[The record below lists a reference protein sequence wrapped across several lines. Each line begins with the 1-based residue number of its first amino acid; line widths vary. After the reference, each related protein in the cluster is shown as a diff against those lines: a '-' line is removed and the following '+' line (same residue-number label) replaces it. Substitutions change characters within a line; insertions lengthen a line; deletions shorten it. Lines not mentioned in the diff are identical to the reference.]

1 MSNSNIIEKKIQP
14 IYKINYIVN
23 DEIQKIIVFNG
34 VKSKKKGPIHE
45 EEIKRKNGE
54 VYKFPVFQSEQQ
66 IHYDDTIGTIKL
78 KILSEFKKMASLD
91 EIYLFCQKVETLN
104 PISVYQMLTQN
115 KKITLTHIRLQQF
128 ISNIVTD
135 LDGNKLEEIPVKDI
149 YSYDDILSLKIADR
163 KFIINKVLGQKF
175 FIVEN
180 EYPFI
185 SNPYDVVEYDSF
197 FERASRKSL
206 STLNSHLLLNTG
218 EIVDNNIYLCL
229 AKDVIQNSLT
239 KNINQQTTIK
249 IYYPFL
255 YNKNVNSFSDFT
267 STEEKYNTDNS
278 KLLTEKTMESFKT
291 VDMFYDVYKLK
302 KTDLNY
308 VSKGI
313 KFIKVVIKPEFNI
326 KIPLEVIFK
335 VIHATQNNPLIK
347 YNPSSKQENIYRLYT
362 DRIATDGRKIPY
374 LKKGLIFKSDKEI
387 GRSKSVTVLIE
398 NKKFT
403 DKKAEDSQII
413 YCEFDENGYI
423 TISTEF
429 QQILDEGKID
439 EIFREAINP
448 IITEIKNHLEQN
460 GYKINLFDSLN
471 NENIEVKQ
479 LTYQSKI
486 QISKQLKLE
495 SFKGCIS
502 CIFNNESTEFK
513 QGIHLR
519 FKRVSNFNKVT
530 SQEAFILEKQE
541 EGFRGDEI
549 VQALLDN
556 YPEDLTQETALD
568 LVRKVANEIQ
578 VERGVRRTDI
588 KIKNNPG
595 FKTIIQ
601 LDQKISTI
609 TITVENIND
618 INYLSIIPIYL
629 DTMIRLT
636 QDIKSTGFPSKE
648 ITRICSSG
656 EKEDIIAHDIISSVE
671 SQLSENEEPFI
682 EAETE
687 DVVYKKMRD
696 ISSVSDSEE
705 DVDEDIDED
714 AEEKVN
720 NALSLFF
727 DDDDVDDE
735 ESIESATIG
744 GQESTGSSESSII
757 TEGSEESIETD
768 SDSLSEANINLED
781 EDDEEDDE
789 DEEDEDEEDE
799 DEEEK
804 TGRNITATR
813 PKLNIES
820 SSDEEDEDE
829 DEEED
834 ESSDE
839 EEDESSDEEEDES
852 SDEEEDESSDEEEE
866 NIVQNIDGMPL
877 RNYFQ
882 GKIEEKDSNLIV
894 KSPVKNERGDFSI
907 YSKICQSIHK
917 RQPVILTDT
926 ELDKINKEHKD
937 FLRPEDVIKYG
948 SDPNNQFNYICP
960 RYWCLKTNKP
970 IDPNEFKEVE
980 ENGKKVLV
988 HPTCGKIIPEDEEK
1002 VIPGHYVYEFYK
1014 PKRGDEKYKKYPG
1027 FIPDKHPD
1035 GYCLPCCFDKYNT
1048 EGRIKAKEKCEAKNT
1063 GVEQPDKKDEKQKDQ
1078 DEYIYGPEKFPLSQG
1093 RWGYLPMQI
1102 QQILNEL
1109 NEDCQISKTNSN
1121 IKMSHPCLL
1130 RHGIE
1135 VNYKQS
1141 FVACISDALY
1151 FAKKIKSE
1159 NSKIEKFAKVLNI
1172 KEMKQR
1178 IIKSLTIDNF
1188 ITYQNGNL
1196 VKDFYSNS
1204 ESVVDIIKYNTTK
1217 LFTQI
1222 NLDDENQKL
1231 FFSKIVSSFENF
1243 INFLNDD
1250 DVIIDHSYLWDIICQ
1265 PNKYLFPLGVNL
1277 VIFEIPNND
1286 ITNNVRLICPTNH
1299 YSNEFYESRKD
1310 TIFLLK
1316 EDDYYEPIYSYT
1328 INEKSIKVK
1337 KDFSE
1342 HDPTLSKTMREVF
1355 TSLIKPYFKNICAPL
1370 ESMPENGLLSPSVYK
1385 VRKPLNLYSLIEQL
1399 DKCGYKILKFVL
1411 NFNSKVI
1418 GVLANSQ
1425 NSRING
1431 FVPCYPSSLNED
1443 LKDSLGFVFMTDLS
1457 LWNNYND
1464 TMEFLTVLE
1473 KKSKKRGK
1481 VSLIPCKPLFKVVED
1496 ELVVGILTE
1505 TDQFIQLSETIP
1517 ENNIEEDSKYYVP
1530 TFKNSNYIINKDK
1543 TPMESV
1549 DSIITISNKVDEE
1562 RVDYIKKIKLET
1574 NFYNVFRNT
1583 VRILLIDYENIKI
1596 KEKIETEIKKQY
1608 ITYNQK
1614 LKNINELLMKKLVK
1628 DKIQFIGDSNYYKL
1642 IQEVSTCIVKDRDSC
1657 KNTPNLCALTDGD
1670 KCKLILPEKNLLTNK
1685 PNEAMYYNKMA
1696 DELIRYN
1703 RIKSFMLQPEMY
1715 LSFGNIG
1722 YNLRDNEI
1730 ILTQSSLTQEYF
1742 EDIIEARI
1750 NKYIGS
1756 TSYDE
1761 ARPIISQNYDNTIKK
1776 LGQTSADE
1784 QECKKTVK
1792 SKISISQWTSSFPK
1806 NFTEI
1811 SYGKSIYCTFN
1822 IIMDIIGRKTGLPI
1836 SVNEIKNVLFDEYK
1850 KYLQNYGEKILDI
1863 LIMEGKKSLCERV
1876 RTGALTFTDLIYSEQ
1891 YFITPFDLW
1900 LLVNKFEIPTIFISQ
1915 MPILEA
1921 SYESSGFI
1929 AYGEEENKFVFIVI
1943 PVLKDETEPG
1953 FKIIE
1958 DEEKSVFISLDKLIN
1973 TENTRNIL
1981 FDDKITIKS
1990 YLVTFTKTIK
2000 PPPPVQKVIAPK
2012 KKLLIVEDDDS
2023 VEEEIKKPAI
2033 VEAVKQIPE
2042 IEFVEKQKTKKV
2054 RAVAVDKKRKLT
2066 AKNKKLLI
2074 IDSTD

>member
-1 MSNSNIIEKKIQP
+1 MSKSIIEKKIQP
-14 IYKINYIVN
+14 VYKVNYLVN

-34 VKSKKKGPIHE
+34 IKSKKKEPIHE

-54 VYKFPVFQSEQQ
+54 VYKVPVFQSEQQ
-66 IHYDDTIGTIKL
+66 IHYDDSIGAIKL
-78 KILSEFKKMASLD
+78 KILNEFKKMTALD
-91 EIYLFCQKVETLN
+91 EVYLFCQKVETLN
-104 PISVYQMLTQN
+104 PISIYQMLTQN
-115 KKITLTHIRLQQF
+115 KKIPLTHIRLQQF
-128 ISNIVTD
+128 ISNIMSD
-135 LDGNKLEEIPVKDI
+135 LDGNKLEELPVKDI

-180 EYPFI
+180 EYPFT

-197 FERASRKSL
+197 FERVSRKSL

-218 EIVDNNIYLCL
+218 EIVGNNIYLCL
-229 AKDVIQNSLT
+229 AKDVVQHSLT

-255 YNKNVNSFSDFT
+255 YNKNINSFNDFT
-267 STEEKYNTDNS
+267 ISEEKYNTDNS
-278 KLLTEKTMESFKT
+278 KLLTEKTMESFKS

-302 KTDLNY
+302 KSELNY

-313 KFIKVVIKPEFNI
+313 KYIKVVIKPDFNI

-335 VIHATQNNPLIK
+335 VIHASQNNPLIK

-398 NKKFT
+398 NKKMDT
-403 DKKAEDSQII
+403 KKNEESQII

-429 QQILDEGKID
+429 QQIVDEDKID

-448 IITEIKNHLEQN
+448 IIIDIKNHLEQN

-486 QISKQLKLE
+486 QISKQIKLD

-502 CIFNNESTEFK
+502 CIFNNESSEFK

-556 YPEDLTQETALD
+556 YSEDLTQETALD

-578 VERGVRRTDI
+578 VERGVRKSDI

-656 EKEDIIAHDIISSVE
+656 EKEDIIPNDIISSLE

-682 EAETE
+682 EEETE
-687 DVVYKKMRD
+687 DVIYKKTND
-696 ISSVSDSEE
+696 LSSVSDS
-705 DVDEDIDED
+705 DSIVDEE

-727 DDDDVDDE
+727 DDDDDDDE
-735 ESIESATIG
+735 ESIESATLG
-744 GQESTGSSESSII
+744 GQQTSSSSGSESSII
-757 TEGSEESIETD
+757 SEESIKTD
-768 SDSLSEANINLED
+768 TSSLPKSITI
-781 EDDEEDDE
+781 
-789 DEEDEDEEDE
+789 E
-799 DEEEK
+799 DEEEEK
-804 TGRNITATR
+804 DESSQNEELSEGEKLNEDDDKERIMIDNQA
-813 PKLNIES
+813 KLNIES
-820 SSDEEDEDE
+820 SSDEDEKEDESSSDE

-834 ESSDE
+834 ESSSD
-839 EEDESSDEEEDES
+839 EDEDED
-852 SDEEEDESSDEEEE
+852 EEE

-882 GKIEEKDSNLIV
+882 GKIEEKDSKLIV
-894 KSPVKNERGDFSI
+894 KSPVKNERGEFSI

-917 RQPVILTDT
+917 RQPVILTDN

-937 FLRPEDVIKYG
+937 FLRPEDIIKYG
-948 SDPNNQFNYICP
+948 SDPKNQFNYICP

-970 IDPNEFKEVE
+970 IDPNEFKEIE

-1048 EGRIKAKEKCEAKNT
+1048 EGRIKAKEKCEAKQST
-1063 GVEQPDKKDEKQKDQ
+1063 EEPSVKKDEKQKDL

-1121 IKMSHPCLL
+1121 IKLNHPCLV

-1141 FVACISDALY
+1141 FIACVSDALY

-1159 NSKIEKFAKVLNI
+1159 NSKTEKFAKVLTI

-1188 ITYQNGNL
+1188 INYQNGNL
-1196 VKDFYSNS
+1196 VKDFYSNT
-1204 ESVVDIIKYNTTK
+1204 ESVVDINKYNTTK
-1217 LFTQI
+1217 IFTQL
-1222 NLDDENQKL
+1222 NLEDENERL
-1231 FFSKIVSSFENF
+1231 FFSKIASSFENF
-1243 INFLNDD
+1243 IHFLNDD

-1265 PNKYLFPLGVNL
+1265 PNKYLFPLGINL
-1277 VIFEIPNND
+1277 IIFEIPNND
-1286 ITNNVRLICPTNH
+1286 ITNNVRLVCPTNH

-1355 TSLIKPYFKNICAPL
+1355 ISVIKPYFKNICTPL
-1370 ESMPENGLLSPSVYK
+1370 ESMPENGLLPPSVYK

-1425 NSRING
+1425 HSEING
-1431 FVPCYPSSLNED
+1431 FVPCYPSGLNED
-1443 LKDSLGFVFMTDLS
+1443 LKNSLGFVFMTDLS
-1457 LWNNYND
+1457 LWNNYDD
-1464 TMEFLTVLE
+1464 TMEFLNILE
-1473 KKSKKRGK
+1473 KKSKKRDK
-1481 VSLIPCKPLFKVVED
+1481 LALIPCKPIFKVVED

-1517 ENNIEEDSKYYVP
+1517 ESDIPEGSKYFIP
-1530 TFKNSNYIINKDK
+1530 TLKNSNYIINKDK
-1543 TPMESV
+1543 TPMESA

-1608 ITYNQK
+1608 ITYTQK
-1614 LKNINELLMKKLVK
+1614 LANINKLLINLVK

-1642 IQEVSTCIVKDRDSC
+1642 IQEVSTCIVKNSDSC
-1657 KNTPNLCALTDGD
+1657 KNTPNLCALTEDD

-1742 EDIIEARI
+1742 EDIIEAKI

-1761 ARPIISQNYDNTIKK
+1761 ARPIISQNYDNTIKN
-1776 LGQTSADE
+1776 LGEPTIDE
-1784 QECKKTVK
+1784 QECKKTVN
-1792 SKISISQWTSSFPK
+1792 SKISISQWATSFPK

-1811 SYGKSIYCTFN
+1811 SYGKSVYCTFN
-1822 IIMDIIGRKTGLPI
+1822 IIMDIIRRKTGTYI
-1836 SVNEIKNVLFDEYK
+1836 SVNEIKNILYDEYK
-1850 KYLQNYGEKILDI
+1850 KYLQNYGEKVLDI
-1863 LIMEGKKSLCERV
+1863 LTMEGKKTLCDRV
-1876 RTGALTFTDLIYSEQ
+1876 KTGALTFTDFIYSEK

-1900 LLVNKFEIPTIFISQ
+1900 LLVNKFEIPTIFVSQ
-1915 MPILEA
+1915 TPILQS
-1921 SYESSGFI
+1921 SYESCGFI

-1943 PVLKDETEPG
+1943 PVLKAETEPG

-1958 DEEKSVFISLDKLIN
+1958 DEEKSIFISLDKLIN
-1973 TENTRNIL
+1973 TQNTRNIM

-2000 PPPPVQKVIAPK
+2000 PPPIEKVVKPK
-2012 KKLLIVEDDDS
+2012 KNLLIADSDDD
-2023 VEEEIKKPAI
+2023 EKEIKKPNI
-2033 VEAVKQIPE
+2033 VEAIRQAEPE

-2054 RAVAVDKKRKLT
+2054 KVVAVDKKRNLT
-2066 AKNKKLLI
+2066 AKQKKVLI
-2074 IDSTD
+2074 IDSSD

>member
-1 MSNSNIIEKKIQP
+1 MSNSNIIEKKKLP
-14 IYKINYIVN
+14 VYKVNYMVSN
-23 DEIQKIIVFNG
+23 EIQKIIVFNG

-54 VYKFPVFQSEQQ
+54 VYRVPVFQSEQQ

-78 KILSEFKKMASLD
+78 KILSEFKKMTSLD

-104 PISVYQMLTQN
+104 PISIYQMLTQN
-115 KKITLTHIRLQQF
+115 KKIALTHIRLQQF
-128 ISNIVTD
+128 ISNIVSD
-135 LDGNKLEEIPVKDI
+135 LDGNRLEEIPVKDI
-149 YSYDDILSLKIADR
+149 YSYDDILSLKIVDR
-163 KFIINKVLGQKF
+163 KFIINKTLGQKF

-229 AKDVIQNSLT
+229 AKDVVQYSLT
-239 KNINQQTTIK
+239 QNINQQTTIK

-278 KLLTEKTMESFKT
+278 KLLNEKTIESFKT

-313 KFIKVVIKPEFNI
+313 KFIKVVIKPEYNI

-398 NKKFT
+398 NKKMDT
-403 DKKAEDSQII
+403 KKADESQLI

-429 QQILDEGKID
+429 QQIVDEDKID

-486 QISKQLKLE
+486 QISKQVKLE

-556 YPEDLTQETALD
+556 YSEDLTEETALD

-601 LDQKISTI
+601 LDQKISTL

-656 EKEDIIAHDIISSVE
+656 EKEDIVSHDIISSVE

-682 EAETE
+682 EEDTE
-687 DVVYKKMRD
+687 NVVYKKMGD
-696 ISSVSDSEE
+696 ISSVSDSESE
-705 DVDEDIDED
+705 ADEDADED

-727 DDDDVDDE
+727 DDDDIDDE
-735 ESIESATIG
+735 ESIESDTIG
-744 GQESTGSSESSII
+744 GQESSSSSDADEDVDESSE
-757 TEGSEESIETD
+757 EGSEESIETD
-768 SDSLSEANINLED
+768 TDSLPEANINLE
-781 EDDEEDDE
+781 EDDEE
-789 DEEDEDEEDE
+789 EEDNEEEEDKS
-799 DEEEK
+799 K
-804 TGRNITATR
+804 TRRIITATH

-820 SSDEEDEDE
+820 SSDEEDEE
-829 DEEED
+829 DEEEE
-834 ESSDE
+834 ES
-839 EEDESSDEEEDES
+839 
-852 SDEEEDESSDEEEE
+852 SSDEEEE
-866 NIVQNIDGMPL
+866 ANIVQNINGMPL

-882 GKIEEKDSNLIV
+882 GKIEEKDSKLIV
-894 KSPVKNERGDFSI
+894 KSPVKNERGEFSI

-917 RQPVILTDT
+917 RQPVILSDN

-980 ENGKKVLV
+980 ENGKKILV

-1063 GVEQPDKKDEKQKDQ
+1063 SDEQADKKDEKQKNQ
-1078 DEYIYGPEKFPLSQG
+1078 DEYIYGPEKFPLLQG

-1121 IKMSHPCLL
+1121 IKMNHPCLL

-1159 NSKIEKFAKVLNI
+1159 NSKVEKFAKILNI

-1196 VKDFYSNS
+1196 VKDFYNNT
-1204 ESVVDIIKYNTTK
+1204 ESIVDINKYNTTK

-1222 NLDDENQKL
+1222 NLDDENEKL

-1265 PNKYLFPLGVNL
+1265 PNKYLFPLGINL
-1277 VIFEIPNND
+1277 IIFEIPNND
-1286 ITNNVRLICPTNH
+1286 ITNNVRLVCPTNH

-1342 HDPTLSKTMREVF
+1342 HDTTLSKTIREVF
-1355 TSLIKPYFKNICAPL
+1355 TAVIKPYFKDICIPL
-1370 ESMPENGLLSPSVYK
+1370 ESMPEDGLLPPSIYK

-1411 NFNSKVI
+1411 NFNGKVI

-1443 LKDSLGFVFMTDLS
+1443 LKESLGFVFMTDLS

-1473 KKSKKRGK
+1473 KKSKKRDK
-1481 VSLIPCKPLFKVVED
+1481 VSIIPCKPMFKVVED
-1496 ELVVGILTE
+1496 EIVVGILTE
-1505 TDQFIQLSETIP
+1505 TDQFIQLSEIIP
-1517 ENNIEEDSKYYVP
+1517 ESDIEEDSKYYVP
-1530 TFKNSNYIINKDK
+1530 TFENSNYIVNKDK

-1642 IQEVSTCIVKDRDSC
+1642 IQEVSTCIVKDKDSC

-1685 PNEAMYYNKMA
+1685 LNEGMYYNKMA

-1761 ARPIISQNYDNTIKK
+1761 ARPIISQNYDNNKN
-1776 LGQTSADE
+1776 LGQSTIDE
-1784 QECKKTVK
+1784 QECKKIVK
-1792 SKISISQWTSSFPK
+1792 SKISISQWASSFPK

-1822 IIMDIIGRKTGLPI
+1822 IIMDIIARKTGLPI
-1836 SVNEIKNVLFDEYK
+1836 SVSEIKNVLFDEYK

-1863 LIMEGKKSLCERV
+1863 LMMEGKKTLCERV
-1876 RTGALTFTDLIYSEQ
+1876 RTGSLSFIDLIYSEK

-1915 MPILEA
+1915 TPILQA

-1943 PVLKDETEPG
+1943 PVLKDEIEPG

-1958 DEEKSVFISLDKLIN
+1958 DDEKSIFILLDKLIN
-1973 TENTRNIL
+1973 TEKTRNFL

-2000 PPPPVQKVIAPK
+2000 RPTLTPNPNQTPNQKVVTSK
-2012 KKLLIVEDDDS
+2012 KKLLIMDNDNES
-2023 VEEEIKKPAI
+2023 IEEIKKPSI
-2033 VEAVKQIPE
+2033 FEEIRQIPE
-2042 IEFVEKQKTKKV
+2042 IEFVEKPKTKKLRV
-2054 RAVAVDKKRKLT
+2054 VAVDKKRNQT
-2066 AKNKKLLI
+2066 TKNRKLLI
-2074 IDSTD
+2074 VDSTD

>member
-1 MSNSNIIEKKIQP
+1 MSNSNIGKKEQP
-14 IYKINYIVN
+14 VYKVNYLVN
-23 DEIQKIIVFNG
+23 NEIQKIIVFNG

-54 VYKFPVFQSEQQ
+54 VYRVPVFQSEQQ
-66 IHYDDTIGTIKL
+66 IHYDDTIGAIKL
-78 KILSEFKKMASLD
+78 KILSEFKKMALLD

-104 PISVYQMLTQN
+104 PISIYQMLTQN

-128 ISNIVTD
+128 ISNIVSD
-135 LDGNKLEEIPVKDI
+135 LDGNRLEEIPVKDI

-163 KFIINKVLGQKF
+163 KFIINKTLGQKF

-180 EYPFI
+180 EYPFT
-185 SNPYDVVEYDSF
+185 SNPYDVVDYDSF
-197 FERASRKSL
+197 FERVSRKSL

-229 AKDVIQNSLT
+229 AKDVVQYSLT

-255 YNKNVNSFSDFT
+255 YNKNINSFNDFT
-267 STEEKYNTDNS
+267 SSEEKYNTDNS
-278 KLLTEKTMESFKT
+278 KVLTEKIMESFKT

-302 KTDLNY
+302 KSDLNY

-313 KFIKVVIKPEFNI
+313 KYIKAVIKPDFNI

-362 DRIATDGRKIPY
+362 DKIATDGRKIPY

-398 NKKFT
+398 NKKMDT
-403 DKKAEDSQII
+403 KKADESQII

-429 QQILDEGKID
+429 QQIVNEDKID

-486 QISKQLKLE
+486 QISKPVKLE
-495 SFKGCIS
+495 AFKGCIS
-502 CIFNNESTEFK
+502 CIFNNESNEFK

-556 YPEDLTQETALD
+556 YSDDLTQETALD

-578 VERGVRRTDI
+578 VERGVRKSDI

-648 ITRICSSG
+648 ITQICSSG
-656 EKEDIIAHDIISSVE
+656 EKEDIVAHDIISSVE
-671 SQLSENEEPFI
+671 SQLSENEEPSI
-682 EAETE
+682 EEETE
-687 DVVYKKMRD
+687 DVVYKRTGD
-696 ISSVSDSEE
+696 ISSSVSDNESE
-705 DVDEDIDED
+705 IDED

-727 DDDDVDDE
+727 DDDDDE

-744 GQESTGSSESSII
+744 GQETSSSESSIA
-757 TEGSEESIETD
+757 TEDSEESIKTA
-768 SDSLSEANINLED
+768 SSLSKSNINI
-781 EDDEEDDE
+781 E
-789 DEEDEDEEDE
+789 DEEDSSSEDEVSS
-799 DEEEK
+799 EEEEESSEEEEEDKSK
-804 TGRNITATR
+804 TGRIITDTH

-820 SSDEEDEDE
+820 SSDEE
-829 DEEED
+829 EEED
-834 ESSDE
+834 EEQQDAESSSDEEQGEEESSSDE
-839 EEDESSDEEEDES
+839 EEG
-852 SDEEEDESSDEEEE
+852 

-882 GKIEEKDSNLIV
+882 GKIEEKDSKLIV
-894 KSPVKNERGDFSI
+894 KSPVKNERGEFSI

-917 RQPVILTDT
+917 RQPVILSDN

-948 SDPNNQFNYICP
+948 SDPKNQFNYICP

-970 IDPNEFKEVE
+970 IDPNEFKEVV
-980 ENGKKVLV
+980 ENGKKILV

-1048 EGRIKAKEKCEAKNT
+1048 EGRIKAKEKCEAKT
-1063 GVEQPDKKDEKQKDQ
+1063 TADEPTDKKVEKQKDL

-1121 IKMSHPCLL
+1121 IKMNHPCLL

-1159 NSKIEKFAKVLNI
+1159 YSKVEKFAKVLNI

-1196 VKDFYSNS
+1196 VKDFYTNT
-1204 ESVVDIIKYNTTK
+1204 ENVVDINKYNTTK

-1222 NLDDENQKL
+1222 NLDDENEKL

-1250 DVIIDHSYLWDIICQ
+1250 DVMIDHSYLWDIICQ
-1265 PNKYLFPLGVNL
+1265 PNKYLFPLGINL
-1277 VIFEIPNND
+1277 IIFEIPNND

-1355 TSLIKPYFKNICAPL
+1355 TSVIKPYFKNICSPL
-1370 ESMPENGLLSPSVYK
+1370 ESMPENGLLPPSVYK

-1425 NSRING
+1425 NSKING
-1431 FVPCYPSSLNED
+1431 FVPCYPSSLNEE
-1443 LKDSLGFVFMTDLS
+1443 LKDSLGFVFMTDLT

-1464 TMEFLTVLE
+1464 TMEFLTILE

-1481 VSLIPCKPLFKVVED
+1481 VSVIPCKPMFKVVED
-1496 ELVVGILTE
+1496 EIVVGILTE
-1505 TDQFIQLSETIP
+1505 TDQFIQLSEIIP
-1517 ENNIEEDSKYYVP
+1517 ESDIPEGSKYYIP

-1596 KEKIETEIKKQY
+1596 KEKIEIEIKKQY
-1608 ITYNQK
+1608 ITYTQK
-1614 LKNINELLMKKLVK
+1614 LININKLLINLVK

-1642 IQEVSTCIVKDRDSC
+1642 IQEVSTCIVKDKDSC

-1685 PNEAMYYNKMA
+1685 LNEAMYYNKMA

-1715 LSFGNIG
+1715 LSFGSIG

-1742 EDIIEARI
+1742 EDIIEAKV
-1750 NKYIGS
+1750 NKYLGS

-1761 ARPIISQNYDNTIKK
+1761 ARPIISQNYDNTFKN
-1776 LGQTSADE
+1776 LGEPTIDE
-1784 QECKKTVK
+1784 QECKKTIK
-1792 SKISISQWTSSFPK
+1792 SKISISQWASSFPK

-1811 SYGKSIYCTFN
+1811 SYGKTIYCTFN
-1822 IIMDIIGRKTGLPI
+1822 IIMDIIGRKTGSHI
-1836 SVNEIKNVLFDEYK
+1836 SVNEIKNVLYDEYK
-1850 KYLQNYGEKILDI
+1850 KYLQNYGDKILDI
-1863 LIMEGKKSLCERV
+1863 LAIEGKKSLCDRV
-1876 RTGALTFTDLIYSEQ
+1876 KSGALSFTDFIYSEK
-1891 YFITPFDLW
+1891 YFISPFDLW

-1915 MPILEA
+1915 TPILQS
-1921 SYESSGFI
+1921 SYESTGFI
-1929 AYGEEENKFVFIVI
+1929 AYGEEENKFVFIVLPI
-1943 PVLKDETEPG
+1943 LKAESEPG

-1958 DEEKSVFISLDKLIN
+1958 DEEKSIFISLDKLIN
-1973 TENTRNIL
+1973 TINTRNII

-2000 PPPPVQKVIAPK
+2000 PPPQVEKVIKPK
-2012 KKLLIVEDDDS
+2012 KKLLIMDDDS
-2023 VEEEIKKPAI
+2023 DEEEIKKPNI
-2033 VEAVKQIPE
+2033 VEEVREIPE
-2042 IEFVEKQKTKKV
+2042 IEYIEKPKTKKV
-2054 RAVAVDKKRKLT
+2054 RVIAVDKKRNQT
-2066 AKNKKLLI
+2066 AKSRKVLI

>member
-1 MSNSNIIEKKIQP
+1 MSKPNIEP
-14 IYKINYIVN
+14 VYKVNYLVN
-23 DEIQKIIVFNG
+23 NEIQKIIVFNG
-34 VKSKKKGPIHE
+34 VKSKKKGPIQE
-45 EEIKRKNGE
+45 EEFKRKNGE
-54 VYKFPVFQSEQQ
+54 VYKVPIFQSEQQ

-104 PISVYQMLTQN
+104 PISVYQTLTQN

-128 ISNIVTD
+128 ISNIVSDTN
-135 LDGNKLEEIPVKDI
+135 GNKLEEIPVKDI
-149 YSYDDILSLKIADR
+149 YSYDDILSLKIAYR

-180 EYPFI
+180 EYPFT

-229 AKDVIQNSLT
+229 AKDVVQYSIT

-255 YNKNVNSFSDFT
+255 YNKNINSFNDFT
-267 STEEKYNTDNS
+267 SSEEKYNTDNS
-278 KLLTEKTMESFKT
+278 KLLTEKTLESFKT

-302 KTDLNY
+302 KSELSY
-308 VSKGI
+308 VSNGI
-313 KFIKVVIKPEFNI
+313 KYIKAVIKPDFNI

-387 GRSKSVTVLIE
+387 GRTKSVTVLIE
-398 NKKFT
+398 NKKMS
-403 DKKAEDSQII
+403 DKKGDDSQII

-429 QQILDEGKID
+429 QQIVDKDKID

-486 QISKQLKLE
+486 QITKPIKLE

-556 YPEDLTQETALD
+556 YPDDLTQETALD

-578 VERGVRRTDI
+578 VERGVRKSDI

-609 TITVENIND
+609 TITVENMND
-618 INYLSIIPIYL
+618 INYLSIIPVYL

-656 EKEDIIAHDIISSVE
+656 EKEDIVAHDIISSVE
-671 SQLSENEEPFI
+671 SQLSENEEPSI
-682 EAETE
+682 EEDTE
-687 DVVYKKMRD
+687 DVVYKKTGD
-696 ISSVSDSEE
+696 ISSVSDSESE
-705 DVDEDIDED
+705 IDED

-727 DDDDVDDE
+727 DDDDDE

-744 GQESTGSSESSII
+744 GQESTSESSI
-757 TEGSEESIETD
+757 ESEESIKTASSLPETNNNVD
-768 SDSLSEANINLED
+768 EESSEEEEEEESSEEEEEEEEEIKPVARPKLNIVSSSDEEETSSDEEETSSDEEETSSDEED
-781 EDDEEDDE
+781 DDEEDDE
-789 DEEDEDEEDE
+789 EEDEEEGNEEEDDEEDE
-799 DEEEK
+799 
-804 TGRNITATR
+804 
-813 PKLNIES
+813 
-820 SSDEEDEDE
+820 
-829 DEEED
+829 
-834 ESSDE
+834 
-839 EEDESSDEEEDES
+839 
-852 SDEEEDESSDEEEE
+852 EEEE

-882 GKIEEKDSNLIV
+882 GKIEEKDSKLIV
-894 KSPVKNERGDFSI
+894 KSPVKNERGEFSI

-937 FLRPEDVIKYG
+937 FLRPEDIIKYG

-980 ENGKKVLV
+980 ENGKKILV

-1048 EGRIKAKEKCEAKNT
+1048 EGRIKAKEKCEAKKSAN
-1063 GVEQPDKKDEKQKDQ
+1063 EEPNKKDDKPMSQ
-1078 DEYIYGPEKFPLSQG
+1078 DEYIYGPEKFPLLQG

-1121 IKMSHPCLL
+1121 IKMNHPCLL

-1141 FVACISDALY
+1141 FIACVSDALY

-1159 NSKIEKFAKVLNI
+1159 NSKVEKFAKVLSI

-1204 ESVVDIIKYNTTK
+1204 ENAVDINKYDNTK

-1222 NLDDENQKL
+1222 NLEDEKEKL

-1265 PNKYLFPLGVNL
+1265 PNKYLFPLGINL
-1277 VIFEIPNND
+1277 IIFEIPNND
-1286 ITNNVRLICPTNH
+1286 ITNNVRLVCPTNH

-1342 HDPTLSKTMREVF
+1342 HDTTLSKTMREVF
-1355 TSLIKPYFKNICAPL
+1355 TSVIKPYFKNICTPL
-1370 ESMPENGLLSPSVYK
+1370 ESMPENGLLPPSVYK
-1385 VRKPLNLYSLIEQL
+1385 VRKPLNLYSLIEEL

-1425 NSRING
+1425 NSKING
-1431 FVPCYPSSLNED
+1431 FVPCYPSGLNDE
-1443 LKDSLGFVFMTDLS
+1443 LKQTLGFVFMNDLS

-1481 VSLIPCKPLFKVVED
+1481 VSIIPCKPMFKVVED
-1496 ELVVGILTE
+1496 VLVVGILTE
-1505 TDQFIQLSETIP
+1505 TDQFIQLSKNIP
-1517 ENNIEEDSKYYVP
+1517 ESDIEEGSKYYIP
-1530 TFKNSNYIINKDK
+1530 TLKNSNYIINKDAEQ
-1543 TPMESV
+1543 MESV
-1549 DSIITISNKVDEE
+1549 DSVITISNKVDEE

-1596 KEKIETEIKKQY
+1596 KDKIETEIKKQY

-1614 LKNINELLMKKLVK
+1614 LTNINKLLIKLVN

-1642 IQEVSTCIVKDRDSC
+1642 IQEVSTCIVKDKDSC
-1657 KNTPNLCALTDGD
+1657 KNTPNLCALTEGD

-1742 EDIIEARI
+1742 EDIIEAKI
-1750 NKYIGS
+1750 NKYVGS

-1761 ARPIISQNYDNTIKK
+1761 ARPIISQNYDNTIKN
-1776 LGQTSADE
+1776 LGQHNVE
-1784 QECKKTVK
+1784 EEECKKTVK
-1792 SKISISQWTSSFPK
+1792 NKISTSQWASSFPK
-1806 NFTEI
+1806 NFSEI
-1811 SYGKSIYCTFN
+1811 SYGKTIYCTFN
-1822 IIMDIIGRKTGLPI
+1822 IVMDIIGRKTGSRI
-1836 SVNEIKNVLFDEYK
+1836 SVSEIKNVLYDEYK
-1850 KYLQNYGEKILDI
+1850 KYLQNYGDKILDI
-1863 LIMEGKKSLCERV
+1863 LSMEGKKSLCERV
-1876 RTGALTFTDLIYSEQ
+1876 RTGALSFTDFIYSEK
-1891 YFITPFDLW
+1891 YFISPFDLW
-1900 LLVNKFEIPTIFISQ
+1900 LIVNKFEIPTIFISQ
-1915 MPILEA
+1915 TPILQS
-1921 SYESSGFI
+1921 SYETTGFI
-1929 AYGEEENKFVFIVI
+1929 AYGEEENKFLFIVI
-1943 PVLKDETEPG
+1943 PSFKNETEPG

-1958 DEEKSVFISLDKLIN
+1958 DEEKSIFISLNKLIN
-1973 TENTRNIL
+1973 TENVRNIV

-1990 YLVTFTKTIK
+1990 YLVTFTKNIK
-2000 PPPPVQKVIAPK
+2000 PPPPVEKVVKPK
-2012 KKLLIVEDDDS
+2012 KKLLISDEDD
-2023 VEEEIKKPAI
+2023 EEEDEVEIKKPNI
-2033 VEAVKQIPE
+2033 VEEVMKIPE
-2042 IEFVEKQKTKKV
+2042 IEYVEKPKTKTKKV
-2054 RAVAVDKKRKLT
+2054 KAVAVKKRNQT
-2066 AKNKKLLI
+2066 AKNTKLLI
-2074 IDSTD
+2074 VDSSD

>member
-1 MSNSNIIEKKIQP
+1 MSNPNIIEKKEP
-14 IYKINYIVN
+14 PVYKVNYLVN
-23 DEIQKIIVFNG
+23 NEIQKIIVFNG
-34 VKSKKKGPIHE
+34 IKSKKKGPIHE

-54 VYKFPVFQSEQQ
+54 VYKVPVFQSEQQ
-66 IHYDDTIGTIKL
+66 IHYDDTIGAIKL
-78 KILSEFKKMASLD
+78 KILNEFKKMASLD
-91 EIYLFCQKVETLN
+91 EIYLFCQKVETFN

-115 KKITLTHIRLQQF
+115 KKLTLTHIRLQQF
-128 ISNIVTD
+128 ITNIVSD
-135 LDGNKLEEIPVKDI
+135 LDDDKLEDIPVKDI
-149 YSYDDILSLKIADR
+149 YTYDDILTLKLADR
-163 KFIINKVLGQKF
+163 KFITNKVLGQKF

-180 EYPFI
+180 EYPFV
-185 SNPYDVVEYDSF
+185 SNPYDVVDYDSF

-218 EIVDNNIYLCL
+218 DIVGNNIYLCL
-229 AKDVIQNSLT
+229 AKDVIHNCVT

-255 YNKNVNSFSDFT
+255 YNKNINSYNDFT
-267 STEEKYNTDNS
+267 SSEEKYNSDNS
-278 KLLTEKTMESFKT
+278 KLLTEKVLESFKT

-302 KTDLNY
+302 KTELNY

-313 KFIKVVIKPEFNI
+313 KYIKVVIKPDFNI

-335 VIHATQNNPLIK
+335 VIHASQNNPFIK

-374 LKKGLIFKSDKEI
+374 LKKGVIFKSDKEI

-398 NKKFT
+398 NKINS
-403 DKKAEDSQII
+403 DKKSDESQII

-429 QQILDEGKID
+429 QTIVDENKID
-439 EIFREAINP
+439 EIFRDAINP

-460 GYKINLFDSLN
+460 GYKINLFNSLN

-486 QISKQLKLE
+486 QISKPIKLE
-495 SFKGCIS
+495 AYKGCIS
-502 CIFNNESTEFK
+502 SIFNNESNEFK

-541 EGFRGDEI
+541 EGFRGEEI

-556 YPEDLTQETALD
+556 YPDDLTEETALE

-578 VERGVRRTDI
+578 VERGVRKSDI

-648 ITRICSSG
+648 INRICSSD
-656 EKEDIIAHDIISSVE
+656 EKEDIIPHDIISPVE
-671 SQLSENEEPFI
+671 SPLLENEEPSI
-682 EAETE
+682 EE
-687 DVVYKKMRD
+687 DSEDIIYKKTAD
-696 ISSVSDSEE
+696 ISSVSESESEIESEPDS
-705 DVDEDIDED
+705 D

-727 DDDDVDDE
+727 DDNDDE

-744 GQESTGSSESSII
+744 GQYSSSSESSIASN
-757 TEGSEESIETD
+757 EELSDEESSDEESIII
-768 SDSLSEANINLED
+768 SKPILKN
-781 EDDEEDDE
+781 
-789 DEEDEDEEDE
+789 
-799 DEEEK
+799 EK
-804 TGRNITATR
+804 

-820 SSDEEDEDE
+820 SSEEEE
-829 DEEED
+829 SESEED
-834 ESSDE
+834 ESESE
-839 EEDESSDEEEDES
+839 EESESES
-852 SDEEEDESSDEEEE
+852 EEEE

-882 GKIEEKDSNLIV
+882 GKIEEKDSKLIV
-894 KSPVKNERGDFSI
+894 KSPVKNERGEFSI

-917 RQPVILTDT
+917 RQPVILTDG
-926 ELDKINKEHKD
+926 ELEKINKEHKD
-937 FLRPEDVIKYG
+937 FLRPEDIIKYG

-970 IDPNEFKEVE
+970 IDPNEFEEVE
-980 ENGKKVLV
+980 ENGKKILV
-988 HPTCGKIIPEDEEK
+988 HPTCGKIIPEDQEK

-1014 PKRGDEKYKKYPG
+1014 PKRGDESYKKYPG

-1048 EGRIKAKEKCEAKNT
+1048 KGRIEAKEKCEAKKT
-1063 GVEQPDKKDEKQKDQ
+1063 EEQTDKKPEKQKEL

-1102 QQILNEL
+1102 QQILHEL
-1109 NEDCQISKTNSN
+1109 NEDCQISKTNTN
-1121 IKMSHPCLL
+1121 IKANHPCLL

-1141 FVACISDALY
+1141 FIACISDALY
-1151 FAKKIKSE
+1151 FARKVKSE
-1159 NSKIEKFAKVLNI
+1159 NNKVEKFAKVLNI

-1178 IIKSLTIDNF
+1178 IIKSLTLDNF
-1188 ITYQNGNL
+1188 INYQNGNL
-1196 VKDFYSNS
+1196 VKDFYSNT
-1204 ESVVDIIKYNTTK
+1204 ETAVDINKYSDTK
-1217 LFTQI
+1217 LYKQLK
-1222 NLDDENQKL
+1222 LDNEIEKDFLK
-1231 FFSKIVSSFENF
+1231 KIISSFENF
-1243 INFLNDD
+1243 VNFLNDD

-1277 VIFEIPNND
+1277 IIFEIPNND
-1286 ITNNVRLICPTNH
+1286 ITNNVRLICPSNH

-1310 TIFLLK
+1310 TIFILK

-1342 HDPTLSKTMREVF
+1342 HDPNLSKTMREVF
-1355 TSLIKPYFKNICAPL
+1355 TTIIKPYFKNICTPFD
-1370 ESMPENGLLSPSVYK
+1370 SMPENGLLPPSIYK

-1399 DKCGYKILKFVL
+1399 DKCGYKIIKFVL

-1425 NSRING
+1425 NSKING
-1431 FVPCYPSSLNED
+1431 FVPCYPSGLNEE
-1443 LKDSLGFVFMTDLS
+1443 LKDSIGFVFMTDLS
-1457 LWNNYND
+1457 LWNNYED

-1473 KKSKKRGK
+1473 KKSKKRAK
-1481 VSLIPCKPLFKVVED
+1481 MSIIPCKPVFKVVED
-1496 ELVVGILTE
+1496 ELIVGIITE
-1505 TDQFIQLSETIP
+1505 TDQFIQLSEPIP
-1517 ENNIEEDSKYYVP
+1517 EDDITEDSKYYIP
-1530 TFKNSNYIINKDK
+1530 TLKNSNYIIDKNKK
-1543 TPMESV
+1543 PLQSV
-1549 DSIITISNKVDEE
+1549 DSVITMSNKVDEE

-1596 KEKIETEIKKQY
+1596 KEKIEAEIKKQY
-1608 ITYNQK
+1608 ITYTQK
-1614 LKNINELLMKKLVK
+1614 LENINKLLISLVK
-1628 DKIQFIGDSNYYKL
+1628 DKIQFIGDTNYYKL
-1642 IQEVSTCIVKDRDSC
+1642 IQEVSTCIVKNKDNC
-1657 KNTPNLCALTDGD
+1657 TNTPNLCALTEGD

-1685 PNEAMYYNKMA
+1685 PNETMYYNKMA

-1703 RIKSFMLQPEMY
+1703 RIKTFMLQPEMY

-1742 EDIIEARI
+1742 EDIIEAKI

-1761 ARPIISQNYDNTIKK
+1761 ARPIISQNYDNTVKN
-1776 LGQTSADE
+1776 LGQQANVE
-1784 QECKKTVK
+1784 PECKKTIK
-1792 SKISISQWTSSFPK
+1792 NKISISQWSNSFPK

-1822 IIMDIIGRKTGLPI
+1822 IIMDIISRKTGSTI
-1836 SVNEIKNVLFDEYK
+1836 SISEIKNVLYDEYK

-1863 LIMEGKKSLCERV
+1863 LSLEGKKTLCDQV
-1876 RTGALTFTDLIYSEQ
+1876 KTGSLTFTDFIYSEK
-1891 YFITPFDLW
+1891 YFITAFDLW
-1900 LLVNKFEIPTIFISQ
+1900 LIVNKFEIPTIFISQ
-1915 MPILEA
+1915 THILQTN
-1921 SYESSGFI
+1921 YEFMGFI
-1929 AYGEEENKFVFIVI
+1929 AYGEEENKFVFIII
-1943 PVLKDETEPG
+1943 PELKDETIPV

-1958 DEEKSVFISLDKLIN
+1958 DEEKSIFISLNKLID
-1973 TENTRNIL
+1973 TENTRNLI
-1981 FDDKITIKS
+1981 FDDKVSIKS
-1990 YLVTFTKTIK
+1990 YLVTFTKNIK
-2000 PPPPVQKVIAPK
+2000 PPEVVQVDIPK
-2012 KKLLIVEDDDS
+2012 KKLLIVDEDDEEKEEKEKEKEKVKINKKTNI
-2023 VEEEIKKPAI
+2023 VEEVIPLPAI
-2033 VEAVKQIPE
+2033 E
-2042 IEFVEKQKTKKV
+2042 IIEKPKTKKARV
-2054 RAVAVDKKRKLT
+2054 VAVEKKRNQT
-2066 AKNKKLLI
+2066 VKNKKLLI
-2074 IDSTD
+2074 VDSSD